1 MRSECQLTRSVSQ
14 KPRHIYSHACVPPL
28 FNHIFHGTLAL
39 ISFMR
44 ISGFGAARSALSR
57 VNSALLQGLQ
67 L

>member
-1 MRSECQLTRSVSQ
+1 MPATLVRVTEISGRIS
-14 KPRHIYSHACVPPL
+14 PL

-44 ISGFGAARSALSR
+44 ISGCGAVRSALSR
-57 VNSALLQGLQ
+57 VNRALLQGLQ